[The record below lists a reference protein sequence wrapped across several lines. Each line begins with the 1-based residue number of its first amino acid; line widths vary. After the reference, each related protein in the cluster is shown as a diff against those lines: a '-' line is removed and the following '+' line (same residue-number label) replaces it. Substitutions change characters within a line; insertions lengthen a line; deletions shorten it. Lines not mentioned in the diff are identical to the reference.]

1 MFAACGDID
10 IRNNVDQFQKLV
22 NCTVIEGEL
31 QILLIDYAKPEDYE
45 SLHFPDLVEIKDYLL
60 LYRVQGLRS
69 LRNIFPNLAVIRGEK
84 LFSNYAL
91 IAFEM
96 QSLEELGLVS
106 LTSIPKGAVR
116 LEKNPNLCYI
126 ETIDWTKIATGI
138 PEKDNF
144 FKGNKDTKECVNMC
158 YKSCDKT
165 MGYDQLEPRCWTLH
179 QNDCQ
184 RMLCKYLL
192 LRGKKF
198 LVAIKCGCVTILRN
212 KWDGYL
218 IIINANFLLVS
229 IKMWNCRLAE

>member
-1 MFAACGDID
+1 M
-10 IRNNVDQFQKLV
+10 DQFQKLA

-31 QILLIDYAKPEDYE
+31 QILLIDYAKPEDYD
-45 SLHFPDLVEIKDYLL
+45 SLHFPDLVEIKDFLL

-116 LEKNPNLCYI
+116 LEANPNLCYI
-126 ETIDWTKIATGI
+126 ETIDWTKIATGVS
-138 PEKDNF
+138 EKDNF

-158 YKSCDKT
+158 DKSCNKT
-165 MGYDQLEPRCWTLH
+165 MGYDRLEPRCWTLYP
-179 QNDCQ
+179 NDCQ
-184 RMLCKYLL
+184 LMLCK
-192 LRGKKF
+192 
-198 LVAIKCGCVTILRN
+198 
-212 KWDGYL
+212 
-218 IIINANFLLVS
+218 
-229 IKMWNCRLAE
+229 